1 MKQIISLLTMAL
13 LLFVGSIGARAQY
26 QADSDW
32 GYQPSSVFYIDVLDI
47 DGNSITANYHADTY
61 VRYAIGA
68 YVDGVLR
75 GVGKAD
81 PVTNTKYVFTVRVDC
96 EDISGSEVEFRMYD
110 TNSTEYIIG
119 NYSDIDLSQENTVGT
134 PSNPLT
140 FTFAPVTGVE
150 ISPNPIEV
158 TVGNNASFSANLLP
172 KNHSQMVEG
181 QETRWEFQARSETNI
196 APFTVDGDKLS
207 VTGTA
212 VGTGTLMAI
221 FFSGNSNG
229 LRGTATVNV
238 TEQVIDVTGITAGEE
253 STDITMYVGDTF
265 YPQYVIQPENAS
277 NKNVTLTAGDATI
290 LGSIDNGSGVE
301 ALKAGT
307 TTLTVTTEDG
317 GFSVVY
323 TITVKK
329 RVESIELNAGA
340 LTIVR
345 DTKFQLTADMFTVEP
360 ADADFDFSQMSFI
373 SDYETI
379 GEALAGLWV
388 IGDDGKTIIGFTPYT
403 YQLSYAYGD
412 DPDYIIEGE
421 FEVRVQDKVKLGA
434 GWNWIGTPYAY
445 TTEDILK
452 QAGENFIEARSKTQL
467 VYNDESYGLFGDL
480 TNIVATTGYKVKT
493 AAATDLIFDVT
504 DDTWLYEETS
514 VATTR
519 GWNWLGNVLPRA
531 TTTDDIMSEVF
542 DGDIV
547 KTLDGMATYT
557 DGEGWSSVLEIG
569 EHEGFLYKSSEGNLQ
584 ITFDPV
590 MCFDSEEYTSAIIN
604 GNTGGSGIKAQSI
617 WQYEVGSYPTNMG
630 IIASSD
636 VLADA
641 SRFTIGAFVGD
652 ECRGKGT
659 LQKGRW
665 FIVAHAQSGEQISL
679 RLYDH
684 QTGEFSPLFIDGN
697 ESIRFAEIAGSM
709 KAPLQLSGPAV
720 TAITATKA
728 SPTVDADAIYNL
740 AGQRVER
747 TQKGLYIV
755 GGKKVLV
762 K

>member
-1 MKQIISLLTMAL
+1 MTL
-13 LLFVGSIGARAQY
+13 LLFAGSIGARAQY

-32 GYQPSSVFYIDVLDI
+32 GYQPSSVFYIDVLDA
-47 DGNSITANYHADTY
+47 DGNSISANYHSSDY
-61 VRYAIGA
+61 VNYAIGA

-110 TNSTEYIIG
+110 SSNTEYVLG

-150 ISPNPIEV
+150 ITPNPIEV
-158 TVGNNASFSANLLP
+158 TVGNTTSFSVNLLP
-172 KNHSQMVEG
+172 TNHNQIVDEDK
-181 QETRWEFQARSETNI
+181 TRWEYQARSESNI
-196 APFTVDGDKLS
+196 VPFTVNDEQLS
-207 VTGTA
+207 VTGTT
-212 VGTGTLMAI
+212 VGTGTLTAI

-229 LRGTATVNV
+229 LRATATVNV
-238 TEQVIDVTGITAGEE
+238 TEQVIDVTGITASEE
-253 STDITMYVGDTF
+253 STNITMYVGDTF
-265 YPQYVIQPENAS
+265 YPQYVIQPENAT
-277 NKNVTLTAGDATI
+277 NKNVTLTAADNTI

-317 GFSVVY
+317 GYSVVY

-329 RVESIELNAGA
+329 RVESIEFNAGP

-345 DTKFQLTADMFTVEP
+345 DTKVQLTADMFTVEP
-360 ADADFDFSQMSFI
+360 ADADFDFSQLHFL

-379 GEALAGLWV
+379 VEALAGLWV

-403 YQLSYAYGD
+403 YQLSYSYGD
-412 DPDYIIEGE
+412 DPDYTVEGE
-421 FEVRVQDKVKLGA
+421 FEVKVQDKVQLA
-434 GWNWIGTPYAY
+434 SGWNWIGSPYAY
-445 TTEDILK
+445 SVNDIQK
-452 QAGENFIEARSKTQL
+452 QAGENFIEARSKSQL
-467 VYNDESYGLFGDL
+467 VYNDDAYGLFGDL
-480 TNIVATTGYKVKT
+480 TDIAVATGYKVKT
-493 AAATDLIFDVT
+493 GAATNLIFDVD
-504 DDTWLYEETS
+504 DDTWLSEETN
-514 VATTR
+514 VTTAR
-519 GWNWLGNVLPRA
+519 GWNWFGNPLPRA
-531 TTTDDIMSEVF
+531 TTIENLISEAF

-557 DGEGWSSVLEIG
+557 DDEGWSSPLAIG
-569 EHEGFLYKSSEGNLQ
+569 EHEGFLYKSSESNLQ
-584 ITFDPV
+584 ITFDPIQ
-590 MCFDSEEYTSAIIN
+590 CFDSEEYTAAIIN
-604 GNTGGSGIKAQSI
+604 GNTGGNGIKAQSV
-617 WQYEVGSYPTNMG
+617 WRYDVGTYPSNMG
-630 IIASSD
+630 IIAASD
-636 VLADA
+636 VLDDA
-641 SRFTIGAFVGD
+641 GRFTIGAFVGD
-652 ECRGKGT
+652 ECRGQGT

-665 FIVAHAQSGEQISL
+665 FIVAHAQGGEQISL

-684 QTGEFSPLFIDGN
+684 MTGEFSPLFIDGN

-720 TAITATKA
+720 TAISTVKTVAEPA
-728 SPTVDADAIYNL
+728 SDVIYNL
-740 AGQRVER
+740 SGQRVGR
-747 TQKGLYIV
+747 VQKGLYIV
-755 GGKKVLV
+755 GGKKLLV